1 VNVPLVD
8 VFTPPK
14 SKTAIAALTLLALLA
29 LYITAACAEIVAEV
43 KLKFAKS
50 TKAVDAV
57 ALVFVKPTVALAK
70 VPPPAAYV
78 PESGTS
84 LVTEYAAVFAS
95 KAANL

>member
-50 TKAVDAV
+50 TK
-57 ALVFVKPTVALAK
+57 LLML
-70 VPPPAAYV
+70 
-78 PESGTS
+78 SH
-84 LVTEYAAVFAS
+84 
-95 KAANL
+95 